1 MKIKNSIIVIKR
13 RGWVSFF
20 YSLANYTKFIFNKF
34 FLRNNYLKKSI
45 YNFKMFL
52 NLKDRGLSRTLML
65 FGEREI
71 DHKIILEKTLKK
83 NMQVLDIG
91 ANIGYY
97 VLIERNLIGKKG
109 KIVAVERVD
118 ENIEL
123 LKKNLELNKEK
134 STIVIKGAV
143 SNNNGFNKFYTS
155 EHYNLGTFHY
165 EGSSKALLNNK
176 KGIEVKTF
184 KLIDI
189 CLKEGFP
196 DLIRMD
202 VEGHET
208 KILENLFSNYKKFK
222 KLPKICFET
231 HISKYNKKNSMKK
244 ILKRLFSIG
253 YKVKFAS
260 SSSTRGSN
268 ILEKKFFYKPILKAI
283 KTDEEIRK
291 IYIDI
296 KNKDAIKIICETG
309 GLRTILLSAK
319 R

>member
-34 FLRNNYLKKSI
+34 ILRNNYLKKNI
-45 YNFKMFL
+45 YNFKMLL
-52 NLKDRGLSRTLML
+52 NIKDRGLSRTLML
-65 FGEREI
+65 FGEREM

-97 VLIERNLIGKKG
+97 VLIERNLIGEKG
-109 KIVAVERVD
+109 KIVAVEPVD

-123 LKKNLELNKEK
+123 LKKNLQLNKEK

-143 SNNNGFNKFYTS
+143 SNNNSYNKFYTS
-155 EHYNLGTFHY
+155 EHFNLGTFHY
-165 EGSSKALLNNK
+165 EGSSEKLLNNK
-176 KGIEVKTF
+176 KSIKVKTF

-208 KILENLFSNYKKFK
+208 KILENLFLNYKKFK

-231 HISKYNKKNSMKK
+231 HISKYNKKNSMEK

-253 YKVKFAS
+253 YKVKLAS
-260 SSSTRGSN
+260 SSSIRGSN
-268 ILEKKFFYKPILKAI
+268 ILEKKFFYKPILEAI

-291 IYIDI
+291 IYKDI
-296 KNKDAIKIICETG
+296 KEKDAIKIICETG

-319 R
+319 

>member
-34 FLRNNYLKKSI
+34 ILRNNYLKKNI
-45 YNFKMFL
+45 YNFKMLL
-52 NLKDRGLSRTLML
+52 NIKDRGLSRTLML
-65 FGEREI
+65 FGEREM

-97 VLIERNLIGKKG
+97 VLIERNLIGEKG
-109 KIVAVERVD
+109 KIVAVEPID

-123 LKKNLELNKEK
+123 LKKNLQLNKEK

-143 SNNNGFNKFYTS
+143 SNNNSYNKFYTS
-155 EHYNLGTFHY
+155 EHFNLGTFHY
-165 EGSSKALLNNK
+165 EGSSEKLLNNK
-176 KGIEVKTF
+176 KSIKVKTF

-208 KILENLFSNYKKFK
+208 KILENLFLNYKKFK

-231 HISKYNKKNSMKK
+231 HISKYNKKNSMEK

-253 YKVKFAS
+253 YKVKLAS
-260 SSSTRGSN
+260 SSSIRGSN
-268 ILEKKFFYKPILKAI
+268 ILEKKFFYKPILEAI

-291 IYIDI
+291 IYKDI
-296 KNKDAIKIICETG
+296 KEKDAIKIICETG

-319 R
+319 

>member
-34 FLRNNYLKKSI
+34 ILRNNYLKKNI
-45 YNFKMFL
+45 YNFKMLL
-52 NLKDRGLSRTLML
+52 NIKDRGLSRTLML
-65 FGEREI
+65 FGEREM

-97 VLIERNLIGKKG
+97 VLIERNLIGEKG
-109 KIVAVERVD
+109 KIVAVEPVD

-123 LKKNLELNKEK
+123 LKKNLQLNKEK

-143 SNNNGFNKFYTS
+143 SNNNSYNKFYTS
-155 EHYNLGTFHY
+155 EHFNLGTFHY
-165 EGSSKALLNNK
+165 EGSSEKLLNNK
-176 KGIEVKTF
+176 KSIKVKTF

-208 KILENLFSNYKKFK
+208 KILENLFLNYKKFK

-231 HISKYNKKNSMKK
+231 H
-244 ILKRLFSIG
+244 SIR
-253 YKVKFAS
+253 
-260 SSSTRGSN
+260 RG
-268 ILEKKFFYKPILKAI
+268 
-283 KTDEEIRK
+283 R
-291 IYIDI
+291 
-296 KNKDAIKIICETG
+296 
-309 GLRTILLSAK
+309 
-319 R
+319 

>member
-34 FLRNNYLKKSI
+34 ILRNNYLKKNI
-45 YNFKMFL
+45 YNFKMLL
-52 NLKDRGLSRTLML
+52 NIKDRGLSRTLML
-65 FGEREI
+65 FGEREM

-97 VLIERNLIGKKG
+97 VLIERNLIGEKG
-109 KIVAVERVD
+109 KIVAVEPVD

-123 LKKNLELNKEK
+123 LKKNLQLNKEK

-143 SNNNGFNKFYTS
+143 SNNNSYNKFYTS
-155 EHYNLGTFHY
+155 EHFNLGTFHY
-165 EGSSKALLNNK
+165 EGSSEKLLNNK
-176 KGIEVKTF
+176 KSIKVKTF

-208 KILENLFSNYKKFK
+208 KILENLFLNYKKFK

-253 YKVKFAS
+253 YKVKLAS
-260 SSSTRGSN
+260 SSSIRGSN
-268 ILEKKFFYKPILKAI
+268 ILEKKFFYKPILEAI

-291 IYIDI
+291 IYKDI
-296 KNKDAIKIICETG
+296 KEKDAIKIICETG

-319 R
+319 